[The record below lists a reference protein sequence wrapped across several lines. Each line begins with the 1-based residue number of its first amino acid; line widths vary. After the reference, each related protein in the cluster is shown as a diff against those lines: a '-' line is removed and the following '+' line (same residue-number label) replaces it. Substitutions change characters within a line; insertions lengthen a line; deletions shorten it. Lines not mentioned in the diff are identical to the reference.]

1 MGIVKTTVELP
12 DALYR
17 KLKSAAAEEGRSIKE
32 ILAEAVADRL
42 RRGAGG
48 ESKAKPWETAFG
60 GMKSLHRENLRIER
74 LIEAEFE
81 KIDEEEWR

>member
-1 MGIVKTTVELP
+1 MKTTVELP

-17 KLKSAAAEEGRSIKE
+17 KLKSTAAEEGRSIKQ
-32 ILAEAVADRL
+32 ILTEAVTERL
-42 RRGAGG
+42 RRGPRAGPR
-48 ESKAKPWETAFG
+48 AKPWEAAFG
-60 GMKSLHRENLRIER
+60 GLKSLHRENLKIDR